1 MAAFLVGSIR
11 VTDADAWQ
19 RYVDRVGATF
29 ERHGGTVLLRG
40 VKQCE
45 LSQSAHG
52 ERVVVAR
59 FESLE
64 ALRAWHDSP
73 DYQALIALR
82 EAGADVVLAAYEG

>member
-1 MAAFLVGSIR
+1 MPAYLVGTIR
-11 VTDADAWQ
+11 VTDPEAWQ

-40 VKQCE
+40 VKRGE

-52 ERVVVAR
+52 ERVVVAQ
-59 FESLE
+59 FASME

-82 EAGADVVLAAYEG
+82 EECADVVLTAYDG